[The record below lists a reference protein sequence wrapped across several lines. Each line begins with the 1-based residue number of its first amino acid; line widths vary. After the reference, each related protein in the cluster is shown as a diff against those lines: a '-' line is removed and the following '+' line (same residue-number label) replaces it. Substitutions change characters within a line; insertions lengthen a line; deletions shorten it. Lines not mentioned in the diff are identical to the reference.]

1 MSGAAL
7 AEVIAAVLGGQDG
20 CLLSLGSS
28 QSRPEQRWTMIG
40 DINIYIIMIIIIFI
54 IIIMI
59 IITLR

>member
-40 DINIYIIMIIIIFI
+40 DINIYLILI
-54 IIIMI
+54 IIIM
-59 IITLR
+59 

>member
-40 DINIYIIMIIIIFI
+40 DIISNNNDNNIIIII
-54 IIIMI
+54 IIIM
-59 IITLR
+59 

>member
-40 DINIYIIMIIIIFI
+40 DIIVII
-54 IIIMI
+54 IIIM
-59 IITLR
+59 

>member
-40 DINIYIIMIIIIFI
+40 DRIII
-54 IIIMI
+54 IIIM
-59 IITLR
+59 L

>member
-40 DINIYIIMIIIIFI
+40 DIINYNDNVII
-54 IIIMI
+54 
-59 IITLR
+59 

>member
-40 DINIYIIMIIIIFI
+40 DINIYLLMIIIIFI
-54 IIIMI
+54 IIII
-59 IITLR
+59 IM

>member
-1 MSGAAL
+1 MILLLLLILYYYYHPQVSGAAL

-40 DINIYIIMIIIIFI
+40 DNNNNY
-54 IIIMI
+54 
-59 IITLR
+59 